1 MNVGCMIFLR
11 DLSCF
16 FQRGCSLRNA
26 GAKVR
31 TKKERRNDCGVG
43 WEFGRVLVG
52 EVAVSRAS
60 VGVFEDFG

>member
-1 MNVGCMIFLR
+1 MNVGCMIFFAGFVL
-11 DLSCF
+11 F
-16 FQRGCSLRNA
+16 FQRGRSFRNA

>member
-1 MNVGCMIFLR
+1 MYFAPAFRGALR
-11 DLSCF
+11 G
-16 FQRGCSLRNA
+16 RSLLNA

-31 TKKERRNDCGVG
+31 TKKARRNDCGVG